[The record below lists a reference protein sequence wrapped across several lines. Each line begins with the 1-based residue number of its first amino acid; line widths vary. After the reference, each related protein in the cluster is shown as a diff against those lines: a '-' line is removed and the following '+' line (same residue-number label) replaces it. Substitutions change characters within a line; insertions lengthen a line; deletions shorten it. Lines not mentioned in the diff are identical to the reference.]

1 MRSRTVRTEPHCPRP
16 TLAARKVFEVPT
28 HNSNP
33 GRPHTWAHTGR
44 CFPAKLKLCLEY
56 LGSTKYWQLQMEDI
70 LCKGIKKELTMGQLQ
85 TTCLFPMTI
94 FLWKIGQGWWLWW
107 RWRRWWRGRS
117 RWSSFE
123 TEAGLKKCKE
133 RQLNLKLQR
142 PKLKWND
149 NGLKWNDNG
158 HVLNCV
164 SKMSLFWLIEAW
176 VGWWVQCAVMWSYY
190 TDWGRKP
197 EK

>member
-1 MRSRTVRTEPHCPRP
+1 MRSRTVRTEPHCPSP
-16 TLAARKVFEVPT
+16 TLARYLKFPRITLIRADHTLEPT
-28 HNSNP
+28 LADAFLLNLNFVSNN
-33 GRPHTWAHTGR
+33 WA
-44 CFPAKLKLCLEY
+44 
-56 LGSTKYWQLQMEDI
+56 LQNI

-94 FLWKIGQGWWLWW
+94 YLWKIGQGWWLLW

-133 RQLNLKLQR
+133 RQLKLKLQR

-149 NGLKWNDNG
+149 NGYTIHG
-158 HVLNCV
+158 LNYV
-164 SKMSLFWLIEAW
+164 SNRDSLFWVIEAFIRW
-176 VGWWVQCAVMWSYY
+176 GVQWCGNI
-190 TDWGRKP
+190 TKTGRQP